1 MAPTLKSTSPNF
13 CHFTF
18 AMTLMGT
25 FFNRSKEDYVD
36 NLSKDVEGLRFGPVP
51 TTPVKSATNNSFMS
65 ICSSP
70 RSAHQSPRHG
80 MYNKENTAPN
90 TPSGNSGLMPQL
102 YSKSQLRQAATP
114 RLDRDFYRKA
124 NSPKTKRL
132 VTVCQMYF
140 LDYYCDLFDYVISR
154 RERIGQ
160 VEQSLGNL
168 PDEERALQWKN
179 YAGRERAYL
188 RKRRTK
194 PKHKDFHIVTQVGQ
208 GGYGQ
213 VFLAKKKDTKEI
225 VALKVLN
232 KRLLSKTDETRHVL
246 TERDILTNTRSEW
259 LVRLFYAFQDADNL
273 YMAMEFVPG
282 GDFRTL
288 LNNAGYLI
296 PQHARFYMSEMF
308 AAVNSLHQ
316 LGYTHRDLKPEN
328 FLIDAKGHIKL
339 TDFGL
344 AAGSVS
350 TDRIESM
357 KLRLNQVKDLE
368 YKPHERTMR
377 ERQQQY
383 RSLRAKDIHYANSIV
398 GSPDYMALEV
408 LEGKPYDYT
417 VDYWSL
423 GCMLFE
429 ALVGYTPFS
438 GSTSDETYSNL
449 KSWRKVLKRP
459 RYDDGRYVFSDRT
472 WQLIT
477 RLITSPNERL
487 RTFKQ
492 VMSMPYFSEV
502 AWDTLR
508 ERVPP
513 FTPQLDNEEDAGY
526 FDDFTNEEDMAKYK
540 EVIAKRER
548 DEKMAQYSIKTDQ
561 KSFVGFTFKHKGN
574 PGGDPGNILSPI
586 LVNGRLNEYSHYN
599 EPFGTLY

>member
-1 MAPTLKSTSPNF
+1 
-13 CHFTF
+13 
-18 AMTLMGT
+18 MTLISGL
-25 FFNRSKEDYVD
+25 FNRSPKNEANYIDE
-36 NLSKDVEGLRFGPVP
+36 LSRDVESLRFGPNEA
-51 TTPVKSATNNSFMS
+51 PVKSKAETDNNSFMS

-70 RSAHQSPRHG
+70 KSNMSSSPRHKIT
-80 MYNKENTAPN
+80 YNKENTAPS
-90 TPSGNSGLMPQL
+90 TPSRQSLIPQIIPL
-102 YSKSQLRQAATP
+102 YATP
-114 RLDRDFYRKA
+114 KSSQVRSPRIDKEFYAKA
-124 NSPKTKRL
+124 NSPKVKRL

-140 LDYYCDLFDYVISR
+140 LDYYCDLFDYVIGR
-154 RERIGQ
+154 RERIKQ
-160 VEQSLGNL
+160 VGDILKDL
-168 PDEERALQWKN
+168 PQQERALQWKN
-179 YAGRERAYL
+179 YVGRERAFL
-188 RKRRTK
+188 RKKRTK
-194 PKHKDFHIVTQVGQ
+194 PRNRDFHIVTQVGQ

-213 VFLAKKKDTKEI
+213 VFLARKKDTKEI
-225 VALKVLN
+225 CALKVLN
-232 KRLLSKTDETRHVL
+232 KKLLTRTDETRHVL

-259 LVRLFYAFQDADNL
+259 LVKLFYAFQDTENV

-296 PQHARFYMSEMF
+296 PQHARFYISEMF

-357 KLRLNQVKDLE
+357 KMRLNQVKDLE
-368 YKPHERTMR
+368 YKPRERTVR
-377 ERQQQY
+377 ERQEQY
-383 RSLRAKDIHYANSIV
+383 RSLRARDIHYANSIV

-408 LEGKPYDYT
+408 LEGKPYDYS

-438 GSTSDETYSNL
+438 GSSSDETYKNL
-449 KSWRKVLKRP
+449 KSWKQVLKRP
-459 RYDDGRYVFSDRT
+459 RYEDGRYVFSDRT

-477 RLITSPNERL
+477 RLIATPNERL
-487 RTFKQ
+487 RNFKQ
-492 VMSMPYFSEV
+492 VMAMPYFAEV
-502 AWDTLR
+502 NWETLR
-508 ERVPP
+508 ERIPP

-526 FDDFTNEEDMAKYK
+526 FDDFSNEDDMAKYK
-540 EVIAKRER
+540 DVIAKRER
-548 DEKMAQYSIKTDQ
+548 DEKMAQSGIKADQ

-574 PGGDPGNILSPI
+574 PGTNSGNILSPI
-586 LVNGRLNEYSHYN
+586 LLNGRRHDSEFGGYN